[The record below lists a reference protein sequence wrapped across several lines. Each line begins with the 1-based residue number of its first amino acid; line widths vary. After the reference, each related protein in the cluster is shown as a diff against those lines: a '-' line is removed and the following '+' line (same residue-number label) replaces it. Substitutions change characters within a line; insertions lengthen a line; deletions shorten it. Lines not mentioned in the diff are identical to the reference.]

1 MKSCGGPNDHLKN
14 VVMKVTPDPPV
25 KGGTLTIQASGTLD
39 EAEGAFNSN
48 VDLNIT
54 ALGIV
59 HVGVK
64 GGVPMTISPGAVAGP
79 FSLTVGP
86 FSLPSNIPGSA
97 VVKGQVHVTN
107 AKNEPIMCIDLDLD
121 VPAMDDK
128 ETSVAPQI
136 ALTESVEAPALTTIS
151 SCGKATDHIPDFN
164 VASSSGVITM
174 TGTLDEAVT
183 KASIDLDVSL
193 KVLVISLPLKMTIP
207 LTVSE
212 GLIKKGAIKATVG
225 PSTIAVSPDV
235 KATIKGTVKM
245 NDGNSEEITC
255 LNVDTVVAADDTALT
270 VKDDCQYYRKV
281 QDPACGD
288 ICLPSQIGVCPRS
301 IVVSTGGLEAGK
313 CADKGYTVDKGEQ
326 DQEAGPCGTL
336 KIELWAKA
344 DDIIV

>member
-39 EAEGAFNSN
+39 EAEGGFNSN

-59 HVGVK
+59 NVGVK
-64 GGVPMTISPGAVAGP
+64 GGVPMTISPGTVAGP

-164 VASSSGVITM
+164 VASSSGVIAQGLALLKGGQVENMYTHIY
-174 TGTLDEAVT
+174 
-183 KASIDLDVSL
+183 ID
-193 KVLVISLPLKMTIP
+193 M
-207 LTVSE
+207 
-212 GLIKKGAIKATVG
+212 
-225 PSTIAVSPDV
+225 
-235 KATIKGTVKM
+235 
-245 NDGNSEEITC
+245 
-255 LNVDTVVAADDTALT
+255 
-270 VKDDCQYYRKV
+270 YYM
-281 QDPACGD
+281 
-288 ICLPSQIGVCPRS
+288 
-301 IVVSTGGLEAGK
+301 
-313 CADKGYTVDKGEQ
+313 
-326 DQEAGPCGTL
+326 
-336 KIELWAKA
+336 
-344 DDIIV
+344 